1 MTMFNKNG
9 KKCSLEQKQ
18 AEEKKEKSDKKDKS

>member
-9 KKCSLEQKQ
+9 KRVSLEEKQK
-18 AEEKKEKSDKKDKS
+18 EEKKEKADTKKN